1 MTFNY
6 KTNPLYIKLKEMLK
20 EKYKHNFEDKED
32 FFHIYHK
39 SMTFYIE
46 PFDDTRPNTF
56 SIIAGLNNIELY
68 DGDTQAYNDEFQT
81 PECLIQKDEHLN
93 DFMYELDFLIKY
105 CDAEKRCIKILK
117 ALDKINDLLHNNFDR
132 DFLIEAFNKE
142 FN

>member
-1 MTFNY
+1 MTYNY
-6 KTNPLYIKLKEMLK
+6 KTNPLYMKLKDMLK
-20 EKYKHNFEDKED
+20 EKYKHNFEDKDE
-32 FFHIYHK
+32 FFYIYHK

-68 DGDTQAYNDEFQT
+68 DGDTQVYNDEFQT
-81 PECLIQKDEHLN
+81 PECLIQKEEHLN
-93 DFMYELDFLIKY
+93 DFMYEVDFLIKY
-105 CDAEKRCIKILK
+105 CDAEKRCIKIFK
-117 ALDKINDLLHNNFDR
+117 AIDKINDMLHNNFDR

>member
-81 PECLIQKDEHLN
+81 PECLIQKEEHLN

-117 ALDKINDLLHNNFDR
+117 ALDKINDLLHNNYDR
-132 DFLIEAFNKE
+132 DFLIEAFHIQFE
-142 FN
+142 